1 VVAARTL
8 TAAAAAAAAAAAK
21 YNKSNRASAVSSDM
35 LSVVARLLQLS
46 LRL

>member
-8 TAAAAAAAAAAAK
+8 TAAAAAAAAAAK